1 MISAFA
7 DSQSIREHLDSAVV
21 TFLGKKPELATAE
34 DYCRAAGFAL
44 RDQVVQL
51 GWSTESRYR
60 AAGAKEVA
68 YLSLEFLVGRCLRSN
83 LSALGLLEPLR
94 EALKGRGVD
103 LSDVLECE
111 PDPALGNG
119 GLGRLAAC
127 FLESLASLSLP
138 ATGYGILYDY
148 GLFQQEMRHGWQF
161 ERPDEWDWHRYPWL
175 VGRFDE
181 MVWIPMYG
189 HVEHSL
195 DREGRYNPMWMD
207 WQLVAGVPYD
217 LPVIGADGQ
226 TVQFLRLYS
235 ARSSNDFDMQI
246 FNVGDYLRA
255 VQQKIESETIS
266 RVLYPADEVPQG
278 RELRLLQ
285 EYFLVACA
293 VRDIMSRYLRD
304 NETLDKLPERVAL
317 QMNDTHPT
325 LAVAELMRTLIDE
338 HGVEWDQAWEWTRAI
353 CGYTNHTLM
362 AEALETWPVE
372 LLEKVLP
379 RHLQIIYEINDRF
392 LQQVRERW
400 PGDEERVQR
409 MSLIGE
415 SGGKRVRMA
424 HLAIVGSHAVN
435 GVSALH
441 SRLVAESLVPDF
453 AALWP
458 ERFQNKT
465 NGVTHRRWLKEINP
479 PLAALLTETIGE
491 AWVREPQQLERLAPL
506 ANDPALGER
515 FLACKLAAKTRLADY
530 VRTSLSLRLDPAS
543 LFDIQIKRIHQYK
556 RQLLNILSVI
566 YEYLRISEDGWTPE
580 VARTCLFAGKA
591 APSYRMAKLIMRL
604 IYGVSQTIQADPRAR
619 QFLTVA
625 FLPDYRVSL
634 AERMIPA
641 ADISEQI
648 STAGTE
654 ASGTGN
660 MKLSLNGALT
670 IGTYDGA
677 NIEIRERVGAEN
689 FYLFGLT
696 TEEVRELRT
705 RGAYD
710 PWKHYYESQPARRVI
725 DAIRGNRFSAQDPGL
740 FEPILNELLSRN
752 DPYVHLAD
760 LDSHLDARRRSAAD
774 FVQPEVWARK
784 ALCNVAGMG
793 WFSSDRTILEYARD
807 IWDLRAVPP
816 PRGK

>member
-1 MISAFA
+1 
-7 DSQSIREHLDSAVV
+7 
-21 TFLGKKPELATAE
+21 
-34 DYCRAAGFAL
+34 
-44 RDQVVQL
+44 
-51 GWSTESRYR
+51 
-60 AAGAKEVA
+60 
-68 YLSLEFLVGRCLRSN
+68 
-83 LSALGLLEPLR
+83 
-94 EALKGRGVD
+94 
-103 LSDVLECE
+103 
-111 PDPALGNG
+111 
-119 GLGRLAAC
+119 
-127 FLESLASLSLP
+127 
-138 ATGYGILYDY
+138 
-148 GLFQQEMRHGWQF
+148 MRHGWQF

-175 VGRFDE
+175 IGRFDE

-189 HVEHSL
+189 HVEHSV

-217 LPVIGADGQ
+217 LPVIGADGE

-293 VRDIMSRYLRD
+293 VRDIMRRYLRD
-304 NETLDKLPERVAL
+304 NATLDKLAERVAL

-479 PLAALLTETIGE
+479 PLAALLTDAIGE
-491 AWVREPQQLERLAPL
+491 AWVREPQQLERLASL

-515 FLACKLAAKTRLADY
+515 FLACKLEAKTRLADY

-543 LFDIQIKRIHQYK
+543 LFDIQIKRIHPIQAPASEYPLGDL
-556 RQLLNILSVI
+556 RVSANLRGRLDTRRRADLPIRGQSGAELSHG
-566 YEYLRISEDGWTPE
+566 EADHAPDLRRLADHSGGP
-580 VARTCLFAGKA
+580 ARTAVSGRCISSRLSSFARRAHDSRRRYQRADLDRRHGGVR
-591 APSYRMAKLIMRL
+591 YR
-604 IYGVSQTIQADPRAR
+604 QHE
-619 QFLTVA
+619 TVA
-625 FLPDYRVSL
+625 QRS
-634 AERMIPA
+634 
-641 ADISEQI
+641 ADHWHLRWSEHRDP
-648 STAGTE
+648 G
-654 ASGTGN
+654 
-660 MKLSLNGALT
+660 
-670 IGTYDGA
+670 
-677 NIEIRERVGAEN
+677 
-689 FYLFGLT
+689 
-696 TEEVRELRT
+696 T
-705 RGAYD
+705 RGR
-710 PWKHYYESQPARRVI
+710 E
-725 DAIRGNRFSAQDPGL
+725 
-740 FEPILNELLSRN
+740 ELLSVR
-752 DPYVHLAD
+752 
-760 LDSHLDARRRSAAD
+760 SHH
-774 FVQPEVWARK
+774 
-784 ALCNVAGMG
+784 
-793 WFSSDRTILEYARD
+793 
-807 IWDLRAVPP
+807 
-816 PRGK
+816 RGGS

>member
-530 VRTSLSLRLDPAS
+530 VRTSLS
-543 LFDIQIKRIHQYK
+543 
-556 RQLLNILSVI
+556 
-566 YEYLRISEDGWTPE
+566 
-580 VARTCLFAGKA
+580 AG
-591 APSYRMAKLIMRL
+591 
-604 IYGVSQTIQADPRAR
+604 
-619 QFLTVA
+619 
-625 FLPDYRVSL
+625 
-634 AERMIPA
+634 
-641 ADISEQI
+641 
-648 STAGTE
+648 
-654 ASGTGN
+654 
-660 MKLSLNGALT
+660 
-670 IGTYDGA
+670 
-677 NIEIRERVGAEN
+677 
-689 FYLFGLT
+689 
-696 TEEVRELRT
+696 
-705 RGAYD
+705 
-710 PWKHYYESQPARRVI
+710 
-725 DAIRGNRFSAQDPGL
+725 
-740 FEPILNELLSRN
+740 
-752 DPYVHLAD
+752 
-760 LDSHLDARRRSAAD
+760 
-774 FVQPEVWARK
+774 
-784 ALCNVAGMG
+784 
-793 WFSSDRTILEYARD
+793 
-807 IWDLRAVPP
+807 P
-816 PRGK
+816 PRSRGPAYSRAKRRQVIAWRSSSCA